1 MAAVARRLCRS
12 LVDPQGI
19 APLLASR
26 LIALNKCPGVRP
38 IGIGETARR
47 IITKAILVVT
57 RCDIQDA
64 AGSIQ
69 LCAGQLAGCEAAVHS
84 IRDAFLE
91 DNTEAALLVDASN
104 AFNSINRMSA
114 LLNIRHLCPS
124 ISKILINCYR
134 APTNLFIEDDTIY
147 SQEGTTQG
155 DPLGMPMYALATVP
169 LIRKLPTSVQQTW
182 YADDAA
188 GTGKIINLRTWWDE
202 ISRLGPCF
210 GYNPNASK
218 TWLVI
223 KKEYK
228 SKAVAII
235 GDTQVIRSPV
245 SAAHIL
251 VHL

>member
-1 MAAVARRLCRS
+1 M
-12 LVDPQGI
+12 
-19 APLLASR
+19 
-26 LIALNKCPGVRP
+26 
-38 IGIGETARR
+38 
-47 IITKAILVVT
+47 
-57 RCDIQDA
+57 
-64 AGSIQ
+64 
-69 LCAGQLAGCEAAVHS
+69 
-84 IRDAFLE
+84 
-91 DNTEAALLVDASN
+91 LVDASN

-114 LLNIRHLCPS
+114 LHNIRHLCPS
-124 ISKILINCYR
+124 ISKVLINCYR

-188 GTGKIINLRTWWDE
+188 GTGKIIHLRTWWDE

-223 KKEYK
+223 KKEYE
-228 SKAVAII
+228 SKAITI
-235 GDTQVIRSPV
+235 FGDTQVKITSEGRPHLGAPLGSPV
-245 SAAHIL
+245 YVSNFISEKVQQWSKELKLLSAIACSQPHAAYAAYTHGLTRKWSYFTRTVPTVSDHLKVLDNIL
-251 VHL
+251 RVEFIQKPNWSSTTK